1 MQTKHTSLSP
11 TRFRKFLALLLAV
24 ALLMSSFGTT
34 AFATE
39 ASGSP
44 AEVVPANLTATEDA
58 TAPSYGHADKYTVDL
73 TKDAGTNAIT
83 LTAVNLEQ
91 TTNSATPPM
100 TAYWVG
106 LGFKQPATGEATY
119 AYGFGARPGTIDSYG
134 GPDDHQTVDGQAY
147 DTIYW
152 GASSASDPDFWTK
165 DEHQTGYVSVKVD
178 GAVTE
183 YTVTFNVTLPKPAVT
198 PPTKA
203 VIAANLTAV
212 ANQTPP
218 SYGHATKY
226 EVQFNAT
233 AADQID
239 VTAEG
244 LKQTDNNGDAAGGEN
259 YWVGIGLP
267 QPSDGIT
274 AHYAYG
280 FGTKPSTIEDSL
292 YGNPDDQQTDASGNK
307 YDTIYWG
314 VTAEKPWS
322 HADRQTGW
330 VSIKYSQADHTDAIV
345 DYQVKFNVVVYTEEE
360 PAECTH
366 KDKDGKDAYTY
377 TALTGADAGYHK
389 VTCTLC
395 EAVIEEKAACAA
407 AADAPFVNTDPTKHW
422 KVCELCESKID
433 EADHTFG
440 AWTKDP
446 ETKVW
451 SHICT
456 DCKHSEAHQHTWSS
470 AWQNVDVETTN
481 ADGSKTITKY
491 HYHECTIAGCP
502 ETDKSAL
509 DSYAP
514 HKWVG
519 ATTENPEGTWTIT
532 KPATINATGE
542 KTRTC
547 ETCKY
552 VDTAEI
558 AQLASAEVEIT
569 KDNAAITVTDKV
581 AATTVEASDLTGKLD
596 NKNWTED
603 TPLNLTLDVTKDNNT
618 AATVTLDEGA
628 ITKLVDAAK
637 ADTGKKARTAVI
649 TLTAGTA
656 GTVQIPLEAITTA
669 SGTGNATTDVILKVA
684 PITSPLPDKDGNG
697 GTVTTTGATTV
708 EVTLLAVTKDNS
720 NNVTGTTEV
729 PISNLT
735 GNKINIT
742 MPAPSAADY
751 VDVYV
756 IKTTGEGASATKTLV
771 LEQAKVP
778 VVRSKVIFDVNHL
791 TKFVAVK
798 TDAPHVH
805 TWSTGNTAGA
815 WRTDKDNQYHWRSC
829 SAPGCNIPANGAELT
844 AADKAA
850 LEAVAYDSGYGEHT
864 WSDPVIT
871 NVNGSTPGKMAYTC
885 GTCAATKEVT
895 ITATNCPNKANHSQ
909 IATTDTCPVCGT
921 AGTKSTGGSSGGG
934 GGWNPGGGGNTGG
947 GGGGSTTPS
956 PRPSPSPSPSPSPTP
971 GDGTTVTNPDGST
984 TTTVTDKTTG
994 ITTATTQHKNGTVVV
1009 AKSNSAGLSEVA
1021 IDLST
1026 SAITSAGTKP
1036 VNLPIATLKISRDR
1050 DKAPAINVKLAQGE
1064 KANIAIPVSSANPG
1078 TVAIVVASKAHPT
1091 SLGVIRASRVNGE
1104 YLIVPIE
1111 NGDTIKVIDNSKAF
1125 TDVPSGAWYEKA
1137 ITYTTARTIF
1147 SGVSA
1152 TEFDP
1157 NSPTTRGMLMTVI
1170 ARLANVDT
1178 SGGKPWYTKGME
1190 WAVANGITDG
1200 TNPQSNI
1207 TREQLVTMLWRYY
1220 GSHSGNAASLA
1231 KYSDAGKTSV
1241 WAEEAMAWAID
1252 NGLISGFGN
1261 GKIGPR
1267 EQATRAQVAQ
1277 IMANLLSKSTL
1288 TPAK

>member
-44 AEVVPANLTATEDA
+44 AEVVPANLTAVEGA

-73 TKDAGTNAIT
+73 VKSEDTNPSVIT
-83 LTAVNLEQ
+83 LTAENLKQ
-91 TTNSATPPM
+91 TTNTAGT

-106 LGFKQPATGEATY
+106 IGFQQPATGEASY
-119 AYGFGARPGTIDSYG
+119 AYGFGPRPGTIDNYG
-134 GPDDHQTVDGQAY
+134 GPDDHQIVDGQAY

-165 DEHQTGYVSVKVD
+165 DEYQTGYVSVKV
-178 GAVTE
+178 GEAVTE

-198 PPTKA
+198 PPAKA
-203 VIAANLTAV
+203 VIAANLTTV
-212 ANQTPP
+212 ENQEPP

-233 AADQID
+233 TTDQID

-280 FGTKPSTIEDSL
+280 FGTKPDTVKDTD
-292 YGNPDDQQTDASGNK
+292 YQGPDDQQTDASGNK

-314 VTAEKPWS
+314 VTTEKPWS

-330 VSIKYSQADHTDAIV
+330 VSIKYSQADHADAIV
-345 DYQVKFNVVVYTEEE
+345 DYQVKFNVAVYTEEK

-366 KDKDGKDAYTY
+366 KDQDGKDAYTY
-377 TALTGADAGYHK
+377 TALTGADAGHHK
-389 VTCTLC
+389 ITCTLC

-407 AADAPFVNTDPTKHW
+407 AADATFVNTDPVKHW
-422 KVCELCESKID
+422 KVCELCKSKIG
-433 EADHTFG
+433 EADHAYG
-440 AWTKDP
+440 AWTKNA

-451 SHICT
+451 SRTCI
-456 DCKHSEAHQHTWSS
+456 DCKRSEAHQHTWSS
-470 AWQNVDVETTN
+470 AWQNIAVETTN

-502 ETDKSAL
+502 EEDKSAL
-509 DSYAP
+509 DGYGP
-514 HKWVG
+514 HLWIG
-519 ATTENPEGTWTIT
+519 TTTENPDGWTIT
-532 KPATINATGE
+532 KPATINAPGE
-542 KTRTC
+542 QTRTC
-547 ETCKY
+547 ETCKFG
-552 VDTAEI
+552 DTAEI
-558 AQLASAEVEIT
+558 AQLASAEVVITKSDSEIT
-569 KDNAAITVTDKV
+569 VDNGV
-581 AATTVEASDLTGKLD
+581 AATTIDSDDLTGKLD
-596 NKNWTED
+596 KTEWTAD
-603 TPLNLTLDVTKDNNT
+603 SPLNLTLDVTKESNT
-618 AATVTLDEGA
+618 AATVTLDKGA
-628 ITKLVDAAK
+628 ITKLVTAA
-637 ADTGKKARTAVI
+637 AADSDTGKEARTAVI

-669 SGTGNATTDVILKVA
+669 SGTGDATTDVILKVA
-684 PITSPLPDKDGNG
+684 PLAKDSPLPDKDGNG
-697 GTVTTTGATTV
+697 ETVTTTGATTV
-708 EVTLLAVTKDNS
+708 EVTLLAVTKDDS
-720 NNVTGTTEV
+720 DNVTSTTEV

-756 IKTTGEGASATKTLV
+756 IKTTGEGDSATETLV

-778 VVRSKVIFDVNHL
+778 VVGSKVIFDVNHL

-805 TWSTGNTAGA
+805 IWSTGNTAGA

-850 LEAVAYDSGYGEHT
+850 LEAVAYDSGYGEHN
-864 WSDPVIT
+864 WGDPVIT
-871 NVNGSTPGKMAYTC
+871 NVNGSTPGKMTYAC
-885 GTCAATKEVT
+885 GTCDTTKEVA

-921 AGTKSTGGSSGGG
+921 AGTKSTGGSSGGS
-934 GGWNPGGGGNTGG
+934 GGGNTGGGGGG

-956 PRPSPSPSPSPSPTP
+956 PRPSPSPSPTP

-1009 AKSNSAGLSEVA
+1009 AKSNSTGLTGLVV
-1021 IDLST
+1021 DLSA
-1026 SAITSAGTKP
+1026 SAITEAGTKP
-1036 VNLPIATLKISRDR
+1036 VNLPITALKVSRDR
-1050 DKAPAINVKLAQGE
+1050 DKAPTISLKLAYGE
-1064 KANIAIPVSSANPG
+1064 KVAIAIPVTSANSG
-1078 TVAIVVASKAHPT
+1078 TVAIAVASKTRLTP
-1091 SLGVIRASRVNGE
+1091 LGVIRESRVSGG

-1178 SGGKPWYTKGME
+1178 SGGKPWYVKGME
-1190 WAVANGITDG
+1190 WAVANGISDG

-1220 GSHSGNAASLA
+1220 GSQSGNAASLA
-1231 KYSDAGKTSV
+1231 KYSDAGKTSF

-1277 IMANLLSKSTL
+1277 IMANLLSNSAL